1 MFGEYRYPF
10 HCESDGITVE
20 VTETDGLYLY
30 HRVCNGE
37 TVKCYLHSGSGRI
50 FIHPVEPVNL
60 PKYVSHF
67 LKIAFKGIFIDQES
81 RYSCYLTFPIE
92 IGVFLESKGDMEI
105 IDIFSLHSQKYSL
118 YGTPTD
124 GKVVRYH
131 ESDLFREIPDVDPLC
146 EGVLSITIINEGKE
160 IANVTGVVFDSSL
173 MKIYYSDLRASMVA
187 RMHILSKGGAETEF
201 VNAPMLGG
209 MEKSKELYTARN
221 IKQAVTKVFSMEW
234 GY

>member
-10 HCESDGITVE
+10 RCEADGVTVE
-20 VTETDGLYLY
+20 VTETNGLFLY

-37 TVKCYLHSGSGRI
+37 VAENYFHSGKGKI

-60 PKYVSHF
+60 PKYVTRF
-67 LKIAFKGIFIDQES
+67 LKIAYTGVLIDPES
-81 RYSCYLTFPIE
+81 RFSCYLTFPIE
-92 IGVFLESKGDMEI
+92 VGVFLESKGDVEI
-105 IDIFSLHSQKYSL
+105 IDVFSLHPQKYSL

-131 ESDLFREIPDVDPLC
+131 ESTIYREIPDVDPLC
-146 EGVLSITIINEGKE
+146 EGVLSLTIINEGKD
-160 IANVTGVVFDSSL
+160 IVNVTGVVFDSYL